1 MKKNLKLIFFSL
13 VLISCAGKDIE
24 NVKIKGTVFNKQ
36 TDMPIKNSNITIE
49 VECSK
54 YDNSPDESYND
65 YEIKTV
71 KIDADG
77 NYSVSFNKGALVIF
91 DVAVNGYSRYIYKLD
106 ISKSENT
113 HDIYLI
119 PLH

>member
-1 MKKNLKLIFFSL
+1 MFFSL
-13 VLISCAGKDIE
+13 VLISCAGKDVE
-24 NVKIKGTVFNKQ
+24 NITIKGTIFNKH
-36 TDMPIKNSNITIE
+36 TNKPIKNSNITIE

-77 NYSVSFNKGALVIF
+77 NYSVSFNKGALIIF
-91 DVAVNGYSRYIYKLD
+91 DVVMDGYSRYIDKIYINK
-106 ISKSENT
+106 KENT

-119 PLH
+119 PVH